1 MKNKTLFFLEA
12 CAACGVCFIHVQF
25 PGMFGQLLNAVS
37 RCGVALFFLIS
48 GYFSYNS
55 NGEVV
60 YTKLKVKLHR
70 NLRLLFASYCLY
82 LCWNIVGRLLRR
94 GFTGVWGYLRSVFS
108 VSSIYRFLVW
118 QNDPIAGHLW
128 FLQSLV
134 LCYLLM
140 MVIVKK
146 ERYQTAYRLFF
157 SFLIMQIVISGVLSV
172 CHIETV
178 PLYVLRNVWFYGMP
192 VFLIGYWIAS
202 QNEVLTRLSDYRL
215 GLGVILG
222 LAMTLAGRL
231 LIGNLQL
238 YFGTII
244 LLFSVFMLAIKHPQM
259 NFPKFVVKMGA
270 EYSGTIYTIHWLIKE
285 IWRELVKTMKISGA
299 FISWGSPI
307 IVLGISVVVAIILE
321 KLKSLRR
328 ERSRIK

>member
-1 MKNKTLFFLEA
+1 
-12 CAACGVCFIHVQF
+12 
-25 PGMFGQLLNAVS
+25 
-37 RCGVALFFLIS
+37 
-48 GYFSYNS
+48 
-55 NGEVV
+55 
-60 YTKLKVKLHR
+60 
-70 NLRLLFASYCLY
+70 
-82 LCWNIVGRLLRR
+82 
-94 GFTGVWGYLRSVFS
+94 
-108 VSSIYRFLVW
+108 
-118 QNDPIAGHLW
+118 
-128 FLQSLV
+128 
-134 LCYLLM
+134 M

-222 LAMTLAGRL
+222 LAITLAGRL

>member
-12 CAACGVCFIHVQF
+12 CAACGVVFIHVQF
-25 PGMFGQLLNAVS
+25 PGRFGQLLNAVS

-70 NLRLLFASYCLY
+70 NLRLLFSSYCLY
-82 LCWNIVGRLLRR
+82 LCWNIGGRLLRR
-94 GFTGVWGYLRSVFS
+94 GFIGVWAYLRDVFS
-108 VSSIYRFLVW
+108 VSTIYRFLVW

-146 ERYQTAYRLFF
+146 KQYQAAYKLFS
-157 SFLIMQIVISGVLSV
+157 SFLILQIVISGMLSV
-172 CHIETV
+172 CHIEAV
-178 PLYVLRNVWFYGMP
+178 PLYVLRNTWFYGMP

-202 QNEVLTRLSDYRL
+202 QNEVLTQLSDSRL

-244 LLFSVFMLAIKHPQM
+244 LLCSIFIFAIKHPQM
-259 NFPKFVVKMGA
+259 SFPKFVVKMGA
-270 EYSGTIYTIHWLIKE
+270 EYSGTIYIIHWLIKE
-285 IWRELVKTMKISGA
+285 IWRELVKAVGISG
-299 FISWGSPI
+299 FWVSWSSPI
-307 IVLGISVVVAIILE
+307 IVLGLSVVVAMSLE
-321 KLKSLRR
+321 RLKSLGRDCN
-328 ERSRIK
+328 RIK